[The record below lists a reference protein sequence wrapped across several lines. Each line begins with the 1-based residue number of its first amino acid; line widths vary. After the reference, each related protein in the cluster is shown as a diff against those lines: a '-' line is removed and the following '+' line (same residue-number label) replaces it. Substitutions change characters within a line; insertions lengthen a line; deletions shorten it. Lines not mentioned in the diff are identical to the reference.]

1 MTVGSHFC
9 AGIIAELLEFSYQ
22 DFDRVAGLEPM
33 QLELHNP
40 AHPCGYQPR
49 RLSFVITLDIEK
61 HSRLKSECEKVLYC
75 TSSKKHL

>member
-1 MTVGSHFC
+1 
-9 AGIIAELLEFSYQ
+9 
-22 DFDRVAGLEPM
+22 M

-40 AHPCGYQPR
+40 AYPCGYQPR